1 MIPASMASLAQG
13 ASHAAPWRL
22 HGAPSEEAVA
32 RDARLECMSEELGRL
47 VALA

>member
-13 ASHAAPWRL
+13 AGHAAPWRL
-22 HGAPSEEAVA
+22 HGAPSEEATA
-32 RDARLECMSEELGRL
+32 RDARLVFMSEELGRL